1 MRQLNIEWKHYEK
14 EGKTC
19 DRCSATGRNIHEVIQ
34 DLQQELS
41 EQNVQITLQETVLPE
56 SRISESNMILINGKA
71 LEEILSSAT
80 TSSSN
85 CPSCACMTG
94 KETDCRTVVHDGTT
108 HEEIPE
114 ELIRK
119 AVFQVLDIK
128 QT

>member
-1 MRQLNIEWKHYEK
+1 MGLLNIEWKHYEK

-19 DRCSATGRNIHEVIQ
+19 DRCSATGRNIRNVIQ

-41 EQNVQITLQETVLPE
+41 EQNVQITLQETVLAE

-108 HEEIPE
+108 YEEIPE

-119 AVFQVLDIK
+119 AVFKVLGIK